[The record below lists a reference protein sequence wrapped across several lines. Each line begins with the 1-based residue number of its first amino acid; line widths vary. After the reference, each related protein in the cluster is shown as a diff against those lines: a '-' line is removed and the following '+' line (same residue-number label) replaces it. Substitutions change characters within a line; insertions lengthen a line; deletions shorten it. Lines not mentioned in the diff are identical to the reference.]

1 MTRIDWLVLTAA
13 NDVQARG
20 YQAQLK
26 ARARRGVL
34 AESSRW
40 SVIPDPDN
48 RRVGSGGSTL
58 WVLHEISRALLR
70 HQPGARSIRELFAG
84 KRILIIHSGGDSRRL
99 CAYAAQG
106 KIFVPLPCS
115 TSDGYPA
122 ALFDLVATGL
132 AGLPA
137 PSRGQVL
144 IAAGDVLLTFDH
156 REIRFDHPGVVGVAY
171 PGPLERGS
179 KHGVYVAAR
188 DGHVTDFFQKPDET
202 VARQRHAM
210 DAVGRVLVDTG
221 LISLDPETVERWLDA
236 AGVRFKSG
244 RLSLSPGLMQDLH
257 AGTCPALDLYE
268 QILMAIVPSLDCEA
282 YLQAVTARAAGGRDG
297 VHRRRLIALHRTL
310 HGQPFSVNVLSYC
323 DFFHIGS
330 TRELLSNIG
339 TLNRT
344 ARAFGFSNFDRSFVA
359 DQASLERTFVYNSI
373 LSSPRIN
380 AGDGVLLESVEC
392 RGDVELE
399 GRNVIVGW
407 PGHAKS
413 PLRLPEGWGM
423 VCLPLRSGARARK
436 RLKTAERWTAVL
448 FGVDDD
454 FKTPLERAG
463 TFGNQALVEFLERFG
478 IDRDSI
484 WPGLPGDRRTLWEA
498 RLWVSGPIDRVI
510 ADTLWMC
517 RHAAAPKRWRALGRN
532 RRLSMAEIL
541 GLLDHDRLLAQRA
554 RIQRLGE
561 LHHLEERLQGDPW
574 LPAGWVLSI
583 LDGKGSAQKA
593 MARIDHLLRL
603 SDALGQARLHK
614 LAHLIHR
621 QYGAILPS
629 QPSLRGDR
637 LERAAFDSVARAVAQ
652 QVEIAAEPRPATI
665 LHDQVVWVTC
675 PVRIDFAG
683 GWSDT
688 PPICAELGG
697 AVVNA
702 AVTLNG
708 QYPVQVI
715 AKLSNRP
722 AISLNSLDLGQRLII
737 TKTPEACEYQD
748 PREWSALPKAA
759 MILAGLCPADSRQPL
774 RRWLERLG
782 GGLDITMFS
791 ALPKGS
797 GLGTSSILGAAMLAC
812 MARVIGEPV
821 STETLIARTSA
832 LEQLMTT
839 AGGWQD
845 QVGGITPGVKLIRTH
860 SGANQT
866 PSLHWA
872 VFDLSPGGE
881 LQSRLLLYY
890 SGYQRMAKNILQ
902 KIVGRYLARDPEA
915 IAIIHQLKEGA
926 EQMKNDLG
934 SGDVEGFARGVQLYW
949 DLKKRLDPGSTNEK
963 IESLLRP
970 LERFLSG
977 KLLTGAG
984 GGGFVFMVA
993 RDAEA
998 AQKVRQLLEKNP
1010 PNALARFFDFDVD
1023 PHGLSV
1029 TIL

>member
-1 MTRIDWLVLTAA
+1 M
-13 NDVQARG
+13 
-20 YQAQLK
+20 
-26 ARARRGVL
+26 
-34 AESSRW
+34 
-40 SVIPDPDN
+40 
-48 RRVGSGGSTL
+48 
-58 WVLHEISRALLR
+58 
-70 HQPGARSIRELFAG
+70 
-84 KRILIIHSGGDSRRL
+84 IHSGGDSRRL
-99 CAYAAQG
+99 CAYAAHG

-122 ALFDLVATGL
+122 TLFDLVANGL

-137 PSRGQVL
+137 PARGQVL
-144 IAAGDVLLTFDH
+144 IAAGDVLLTFD
-156 REIRFDHPGVVGVAY
+156 RKEIRFDRPGVVGVAY

-188 DGHVTDFFQKPDET
+188 DGHVTDFLQKPDET

-221 LISLDPETVERWLDA
+221 LISLDPETVERWLEA
-236 AGVRFKSG
+236 AGVRFKGG
-244 RLSLSPGLMQDLH
+244 RLALSPGLMRDLL
-257 AGTCPALDLYE
+257 AGECPALDLYE
-268 QILMAIVPSLDCEA
+268 QIVMAIVPSLDCEA
-282 YLQAVTARAAGGRDG
+282 YLRAVTARGAAGGQEG
-297 VHRRRLIALHRTL
+297 AHRRRLTALHRAL
-310 HGQPFSVNVLSYC
+310 HGQPFAVNVLSYC
-323 DFFHIGS
+323 DFFHLGS

-344 ARAFGFSNFDRSFVA
+344 ARAFGFSNLDRSSVA
-359 DQASLERTFVYNSI
+359 DQASLERTFVYNTI

-399 GRNVIVGW
+399 GRNVVVGW

-413 PLRLPEGWGM
+413 PLRLPEGWGL
-423 VCLPLRSGARARK
+423 VCLPLRSGDEACDRSK
-436 RLKTAERWTAVL
+436 NGERWTAVL

-454 FKTPLERAG
+454 FKTPLEKDG
-463 TFGNQALVEFLERFG
+463 TFGNRPLVAFLERCG
-478 IDRDSI
+478 IEKDSI
-484 WPGLPGDRRTLWEA
+484 WPGLPADRQTLWEA

-517 RHAAAPKRWRALGRN
+517 RHATAPKRWRALGRN

-541 GLLDHDRLLAQRA
+541 GLVDHDRLLAQRA
-554 RIQRLGE
+554 RIQKLGE
-561 LHHLEERLQGDPW
+561 LDHLEERLKGDAW
-574 LPAGWVLSI
+574 LPAAWVLSI
-583 LDGKGSAQKA
+583 LSGRESARKA
-593 MARIDHLLRL
+593 MAQIDRLLAQ
-603 SDALGQARLHK
+603 SDTLAQARLHM
-614 LAHLIHR
+614 LGHLIRR
-621 QYGAILPS
+621 QYGAVLPS
-629 QPSLRGDR
+629 RPSWRSER

-652 QVEIAAEPRPATI
+652 QVEISAEPRPAAI

-697 AVVNA
+697 AVMNA

-715 AKLSNRP
+715 AKLSDRP
-722 AISLNSLDLGQRLII
+722 AINLNSLDLGQRMMI

-759 MILAGLCPADSRQPL
+759 LILAGLCPADSRQPL

-845 QVGGITPGVKLIRTH
+845 QVGGITPGVKLIRTNP
-860 SGANQT
+860 GADQT

-881 LQSRLLLYY
+881 LKSRLLLYY

-902 KIVGRYLARDPEA
+902 KIVGRYLARDHEA
-915 IAIIHQLKEGA
+915 IAIIHRLKEGA

-934 SGDVEGFARGVQLYW
+934 MGDAEGFARGVQLYW
-949 DLKKRLDPGSTNEK
+949 DLKKQLDPGSTNEK
-963 IESLLRP
+963 IESLLGP
-970 LERFLSG
+970 LERYLSG

-984 GGGFVFMVA
+984 GGGFIFMVA

-998 AQKVRQLLEKNP
+998 ARRVRQLLEKNP
-1010 PNALARFFDFDVD
+1010 PNALARFFDFDVN

-1029 TIL
+1029 TVL